1 MNYEATIGLET
12 HVQLKTNTKIFCG
25 CANELGAPPNTNVC
39 PVCLGMPGV
48 LPVPNEEAIRKTA
61 LTGMV
66 LNCEISRYSKF
77 DRKNYFY
84 PDMPKNYQ
92 ISQYDRPLCVKGVV
106 EFEFEG
112 KIKRVGIPRVH
123 LEEDVGKNF
132 HFATTSGVDFNRA
145 GVPLMEIVSE
155 PDMSGAAEAFAYLNA
170 LKDILIY
177 AGVSDCDM
185 EKGMVRC
192 DVNVSV
198 RPVGQKELGK
208 KIEIKNM
215 NSFSGVRNALEY
227 EIQRQIAAVE
237 KGGTLIQETRRWDD
251 AAGVTE
257 SMRTKE
263 MAHDY
268 RYFPDPDLMPF
279 VANDEWLN
287 KVKQAMPELPM
298 AKKNRFMQQYQLP
311 AYDAG
316 VLSADLS
323 LSLYFE
329 KAAAGTKNGKAV
341 ANWLINDLLR
351 DLTEAKKI
359 IDECP
364 IQPQHIAELVA
375 LQDSGKISNKIAKD
389 VFVEM
394 FKTSKA
400 PGAIVEEKGL
410 TQVSDAG
417 AIEAMV
423 DEAIKANPQ
432 VAADYKA
439 GNVNAINRL
448 KGAVMK
454 ASKGKANPALVDEL
468 LKKKLA

>member
-1 MNYEATIGLET
+1 
-12 HVQLKTNTKIFCG
+12 VQ
-25 CANELGAPPNTNVC
+25 
-39 PVCLGMPGV
+39 
-48 LPVPNEEAIRKTA
+48 
-61 LTGMV
+61 
-66 LNCEISRYSKF
+66 
-77 DRKNYFY
+77 
-84 PDMPKNYQ
+84 
-92 ISQYDRPLCVKGVV
+92 KG
-106 EFEFEG
+106 
-112 KIKRVGIPRVH
+112 
-123 LEEDVGKNF
+123 
-132 HFATTSGVDFNRA
+132 
-145 GVPLMEIVSE
+145 
-155 PDMSGAAEAFAYLNA
+155 
-170 LKDILIY
+170 
-177 AGVSDCDM
+177 
-185 EKGMVRC
+185 EKLV
-192 DVNVSV
+192 
-198 RPVGQKELGK
+198 
-208 KIEIKNM
+208 
-215 NSFSGVRNALEY
+215 
-227 EIQRQIAAVE
+227 
-237 KGGTLIQETRRWDD
+237 QETRRWDD
-251 AAGVTE
+251 VGCVTE

-279 VANDEWLN
+279 VANEEWLGN
-287 KVKQAMPELPM
+287 VKKAMPELPM

-316 VLSADLS
+316 VLAADLS

-341 ANWLINDLLR
+341 ANWIINDLLR

-364 IQPQHIAELVA
+364 IKPEHIGELIA
-375 LQDSGKISNKIAKD
+375 LQDSGKISSKIAKD

-410 TQVSDAG
+410 LQVSDTG

-432 VAADYKA
+432 VAADYKS